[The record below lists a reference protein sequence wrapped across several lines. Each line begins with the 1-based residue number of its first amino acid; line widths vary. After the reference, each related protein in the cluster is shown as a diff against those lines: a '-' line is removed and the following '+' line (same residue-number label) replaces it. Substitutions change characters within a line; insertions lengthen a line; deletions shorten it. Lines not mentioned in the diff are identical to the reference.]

1 MVLLECLFHMPVD
14 IKLSYL
20 KIHLHNTCIW
30 IIFDNTNIWF
40 QTPKESLIHAFSTKC
55 LSVIDKIMFVEMTL
69 VKPCETLFG
78 KVVLSVGAALC
89 KSFFCPRLVLGLSS
103 FVLFVVLTMS
113 LYYPSYVPGLSSS
126 LNIFLMLSLP
136 IPFSS
141 RRLQQRL
148 TKEIRKAIHIPKHV
162 LFVDS

>member
-103 FVLFVVLTMS
+103 FVLFV
-113 LYYPSYVPGLSSS
+113 
-126 LNIFLMLSLP
+126 FLLSLQCLCNALVMSQACP
-136 IPFSS
+136 QVSIYSFCCLCQDLFSS

-148 TKEIRKAIHIPKHV
+148 TKENRNSSTCP
-162 LFVDS
+162 FR